1 MKKVFLLLVMAAF
14 HCFAFS
20 QTVADSLQY
29 MKTSYMIPMR
39 DGVQLNTIVLTP
51 VNQNVSYP
59 FLLER
64 TPYGVD
70 GILPEGDVEF
80 TISDSFR
87 FYNLA
92 SGGYIFVFQ
101 DIRGKHKSQGNMQ
114 IHQPLIHQTQK

>member
-1 MKKVFLLLVMAAF
+1 MKKVFLLLALAGF

-51 VNQNVSYP
+51 DNQNVSYP

-101 DIRGKHKSQGNMQ
+101 DIRGKHKSQGN
-114 IHQPLIHQTQK
+114 IT